1 MFQGGGVNFFVG
13 ISISLQV
20 PLYSPYDLQEKEFVE
35 NKKNLMFRATTREP
49 PGNFGYKQITVPP
62 CHLHC
67 EPATTH
73 VFTRNNISN
82 ESITQPKTKRSSIE
96 RSAYAIYS
104 WIYLQ
109 EKLDI
114 PIGSEQLPRAS
125 GELLM

>member
-1 MFQGGGVNFFVG
+1 
-13 ISISLQV
+13 
-20 PLYSPYDLQEKEFVE
+20 
-35 NKKNLMFRATTREP
+35 MFRATTREP